1 MRIYIFAAL
10 VLFAGPALADPTL
23 PPTDI
28 IAGAV
33 DGYVRPHMQAFAAD
47 SATLANDLAALCATP
62 TPAAATLVRDDFKT
76 VVRDHAGI
84 EFLYFGPLTLGDRSA
99 SLLFWP
105 DNKGIGLKQVQQ
117 VLASKDADAT
127 DPATL
132 AKKSV
137 ALRGLG
143 ALEFVLFGTGS
154 EAIDNGSDAYRCAF
168 GAAIAVQIKT
178 LAATLAAEWLNDGPD
193 GPRAHML
200 DPQPDAADYRTT
212 KEVLEKLS
220 GALLVGSETI
230 RDQRI
235 SPILGTAE
243 GKPRPKSALFWRSGM
258 TVPALLAN
266 FEGLKALFL
275 AARFPEAVKGNM
287 WIASGATF
295 EFDNAIEALAK
306 LSGSMESIVAD
317 PAALQKLK
325 YVLNVTRSLD
335 TLVGENLSGALGLTI
350 GFSGLDGD

>member
-1 MRIYIFAAL
+1 MRIAIAAAAL
-10 VLFAGPALADPTL
+10 LFAGPVLADPTL
-23 PPTDI
+23 PATNI

-33 DGYVRPHMQAFAAD
+33 DGFVRPHMQVFAAD
-47 SATLANDLAALCATP
+47 SERLADDFVTLCASP
-62 TPAAATLVRDDFKT
+62 TPAAATIVRDDFRR
-76 VVRDHAGI
+76 VVLDHAGI

-105 DNKGIGLKQVQQ
+105 DNKGIGLRQVQQ
-117 VLASKDADAT
+117 VLASKDADAA
-127 DPATL
+127 DPAAL

-154 EAIDNGSDAYRCAF
+154 EAIDSGADAYRCAF
-168 GAAIAVQIKT
+168 GAAVAAQIKT
-178 LAATLAAEWLNDGPD
+178 LAATLAAEWLNDDPD

-258 TVPALLAN
+258 TVPALIAN
-266 FEGLKALFL
+266 FEGLKAFFL

-295 EFDNAIEALAK
+295 EFDNAIEALQK
-306 LSGSMESIVAD
+306 LEGSMESIVAD
-317 PAALQKLK
+317 PAALQKFK